1 MPTPASKR
9 EKKIIPLCSN
19 NGFCTED
26 CPDRVTCT
34 KPRIPLLIPALVI
47 HYRRGEI
54 YGDEYINELAQVKQE
69 RVDLV
74 SHQGGN
80 DFRNNFR
87 TKIRLAAV

>member
-9 EKKIIPLCSN
+9 EKSVIPLCLN

-26 CPDRVTCT
+26 CPDRASCT
-34 KPRIPLLIPALVI
+34 KPRIPLLIPAIVI
-47 HYRRGEI
+47 HYRLKKI
-54 YGDEYINELAQVKQE
+54 YPDEYINELAQVKQE
-69 RVDLV
+69 TLDLV

-80 DFRNNFR
+80 DLRDNFR